1 MNAPLACGPALPA
14 AEYAALRR
22 RAIFE
27 CGKWDPQVEDTSVLA
42 RFPILVSHGTW
53 RELARLAERLDA
65 EARAAERELHLRPEL
80 HAQLGLPRAIR
91 RALRA
96 GADRDADIWPRYAR
110 FDFHPTPDG
119 WRISEAN
126 TDVPGG
132 LIEASGVAALVAA
145 AGSEAAPTGDPA
157 TALLDALLAAAP
169 NPHHVALVHA
179 TAYTDDRQV
188 ADSLARGLARRGVN
202 GHLVSP
208 TNLCW
213 TDGRAVLTCV
223 WLARPTPADVIFRFF
238 PAEWLAN
245 LPRSAAWT
253 GFFRT
258 STPQCNPPTAL
269 LTQTKRF
276 PLVWD
281 RLQTPLPTWRSL
293 LPETRDPRRI
303 AWQRRADWVLKH
315 AMGRVGEDVAI
326 PGVTSPADHHRMSTS
341 ARWHPGQWVVQRRFD
356 LVPVH
361 TPDGPRYPCLGVFV
375 VNGRCAGAYG
385 RLSRTPLIDGRAQEA
400 AILAGNA
407 CPPAEQPADECTLAN
422 R

>member
-1 MNAPLACGPALPA
+1 MTAPLACGPALPA

-27 CGKWDPQVEDTSVLA
+27 CGKWDPQVEDTCVLA

-65 EARAAERELHLRPEL
+65 EARAAERELCLRPEL

-91 RALRA
+91 RVLRV
-96 GADRDADIWPRYAR
+96 GGDRDTDTCPRYAR
-110 FDFHPTPDG
+110 FDFHPTPNG

-132 LIEASGVAALVAA
+132 LIEASGIAALMA
-145 AGSEAAPTGDPA
+145 AGGGPEPVGDPA
-157 TALLDALLAAAP
+157 EALLDALLAAVP

-188 ADSLARGLARRGVN
+188 ADFVARGLDRRGVN

-208 TNLCW
+208 TNLRW
-213 TDGRAVLTCV
+213 TGGRAVVTCD
-223 WLARPTPADVIFRFF
+223 WLARPVPADVIFRFF
-238 PAEWLAN
+238 PAEWLVN

-253 GFFRT
+253 GFFRA

-281 RLQTPLPTWRSL
+281 RLHASLPTWRAL

-303 AWQRRADWVLKH
+303 AWRHSQDWVLKH
-315 AMGRVGEDVAI
+315 AMGRVGEDVAL
-326 PGVTSPADHHRMSTS
+326 PGITSPADLRRMSTS

-356 LVPVH
+356 LVPVQ
-361 TPDGPRYPCLGVFV
+361 TPDGLRYPCLGVFV
-375 VNGRCAGAYG
+375 ISGRCAGAYG

-400 AILAGNA
+400 AVLAEHA
-407 CPPAEQPADECTLAN
+407 YPFAERSTDACTLAN